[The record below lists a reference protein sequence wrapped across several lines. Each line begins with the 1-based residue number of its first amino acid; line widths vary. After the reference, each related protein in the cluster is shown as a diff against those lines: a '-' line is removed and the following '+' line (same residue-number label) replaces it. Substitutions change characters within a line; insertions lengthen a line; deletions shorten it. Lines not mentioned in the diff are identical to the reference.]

1 MFLIDLHFGQEHATV
16 VGGDTE
22 DMIIVV
28 QNCTCNL
35 IKKDQQSLS
44 FCVAQYYTPCSI
56 RVFQVLELNIQCCQ
70 INYTSNLNF
79 PVFTLLIF

>member
-44 FCVAQYYTPCSI
+44 FLCNAI
-56 RVFQVLELNIQCCQ
+56 RF
-70 INYTSNLNF
+70 
-79 PVFTLLIF
+79 LLQLGF